1 MKKVIVLVTVLDKRT
16 KSGFRS
22 FAYSCI
28 CESDIRAAHKT
39 ISRIHRE
46 NRLDSVDFYCDNI
59 YHNNYNFES
68 WSEALENLVLYI
80 NSPEN
85 VCYEELINK
94 NTEVKEMRNMRLKV
108 TSNEESIRHML
119 TYFHKSR
126 QARDAKGMTEHT
138 KQILIMLYMSGNY
151 TISYDSIDINRLGV
165 TFELT
170 LINHDLYEVYDLE
183 CKIRD
188 NDEWGDN
195 LNRKLCELAGNGL
208 LEKYDN
214 ADSETFEYVLMEAA
228 YRLGICI

>member
-22 FAYSCI
+22 FAYPCI

-46 NRLDSVDFYCDNI
+46 NRLDSVDFYCDKI

-80 NSPEN
+80 NSPKN
-85 VCYEELINK
+85 VIYEELINK
-94 NTEVKEMRNMRLKV
+94 KTEVKGMRNMRLKV
-108 TSNEESIRHML
+108 TTNEEEVMHMIRR
-119 TYFHKSR
+119 FHAARRK
-126 QARDAKGMTEHT
+126 RDAKEMTNHT
-138 KQILIMLYMSGNY
+138 KRILELLYMTGQY
-151 TISYDSIDINRLGV
+151 TISSDSIDINRLGM
-165 TFELT
+165 TFEIT

-183 CKIRD
+183 CQIRD

>member
-22 FAYSCI
+22 FAYPCI

-46 NRLDSVDFYCDNI
+46 NRLDSVDFYCDKI

-94 NTEVKEMRNMRLKV
+94 KTEVKGMRNMRLKV
-108 TSNEESIRHML
+108 TSNEESVRDTL
-119 TYFHKSR
+119 TCFYEARRK
-126 QARDAKGMTEHT
+126 RDAKRMVEYT
-138 KQILIMLYMSGNY
+138 KQMLDLLWMSGEY
-151 TISYDSIDINRLGV
+151 TISYDSVNINRLGI

-188 NDEWGDN
+188 NDEWGDG